1 MQTNRKIY
9 KNTHYKKSLLIIPL
23 QNLNQ
28 NHHPSTEKRGK
39 NWDKRKRK
47 ISAKKIKDA
56 ILFTGIGTYA
66 ASASP
71 ALLLPLR
78 KLKA

>member
-9 KNTHYKKSLLIIPL
+9 KNTHYKKSLLIILL
-23 QNLNQ
+23 Q
-28 NHHPSTEKRGK
+28 KRGEK
-39 NWDKRKRK
+39 MGTKETGK
-47 ISAKKIKDA
+47 SVLKKKDA